1 MRLIEL
7 IRLALARLA
16 VSRLRAALTMLGIII
31 GVASVIAL
39 VAVGQGATSG
49 ITSQL
54 EALGTNLLTINPGAT
69 TTGLV
74 RGAAGSA
81 TTLTTDDAGAIA
93 QLDGVAAIAPEAR
106 TQQVVLAGSENTT
119 TQIVGTTADYAHV
132 RNFDVWQGS
141 FLTPAAVQAG
151 LRVAVLGAT
160 TADDLGLGASAVGST
175 ISIDGLPFTVV
186 GILQPKGGVG
196 FVSQDDQILVPIAT
210 VQKYFTGSDS
220 VRTIDVS
227 VASADQMTDVTNAIT
242 AELRTR
248 HELAAADA
256 DDFSITN
263 QAQLLSTVGNVTAI
277 LTALLAG
284 IASISLVVGGIGIMN
299 IMLVSVRERTRE
311 IGIRKAI
318 GARSSDILLQFLV
331 EAMTLSII
339 GGLVGTALGILVSAG
354 IDAVAGWPLVINPTT
369 LVLAVGF
376 SGAVGIIFG
385 VWPARQAAVLDP
397 IAALRYE

>member
-1 MRLIEL
+1 VSVIEL
-7 IRLALARLA
+7 VRLALARLA

-54 EALGTNLLTINPGAT
+54 QALGTNLLTVNPGAAT
-69 TTGLV
+69 SGLV
-74 RGAAGSA
+74 RGASGSA
-81 TTLTTDDAGAIA
+81 TNLTVDDAVALASI
-93 QLDGVAAIAPEAR
+93 DGIAAIAPEAR
-106 TQQVVLAGSENTT
+106 IQQVVVAGTENTT
-119 TQIVGTTADYAHV
+119 TQIVGTTADYVRV
-132 RNFDVWQGS
+132 RNFDVWQGT
-141 FLTPAAVQAG
+141 FLSPVAVGAG

-160 TADDLGLGASAVGST
+160 TADDLSLDDGALGST
-175 ISIDGLPFTVV
+175 ISINGLPFTVI

-196 FVSQDDQILVPIAT
+196 FASQDDQILVPLAT

-220 VRTIDVS
+220 LRTMNIS
-227 VASADQMTDVTNAIT
+227 VASAEQMTDVTDAIT

-248 HELAAADA
+248 HELASSDEN
-256 DDFSITN
+256 DFTITN
-263 QAQLLSTVGNVTAI
+263 QAQLLSTVGNITAI

-318 GARSSDILLQFLV
+318 GARSRDILLQFLV
-331 EAMTLSII
+331 EALTLSFI
-339 GGLVGTALGILVSAG
+339 GGMIGTALGIVVSAA
-354 IDAVAGWPLVINPTT
+354 IDAVAGWPLVISPAT
-369 LVLAVGF
+369 LALAVGF
-376 SGAVGIIFG
+376 SAAVGIVFG

-397 IAALRYE
+397 IEALRYE